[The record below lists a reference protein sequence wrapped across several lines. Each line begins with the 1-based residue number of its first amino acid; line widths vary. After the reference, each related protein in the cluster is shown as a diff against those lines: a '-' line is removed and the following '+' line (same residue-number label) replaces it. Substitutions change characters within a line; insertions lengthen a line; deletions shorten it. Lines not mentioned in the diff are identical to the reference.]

1 MGGKDL
7 KELDEKWIGLLIN
20 DALNLAHRDTTH
32 CKYYFG
38 LHLLRDLNN
47 VETNCSEI
55 YFSLVFLK

>member
-20 DALNLAHRDTTH
+20 DALNLARQDTTQ